1 MRRFFARVLA
11 VIGGLALFAGLS
23 AAGTAAYFW
32 WTKPGVPA
40 VAVLTIDL
48 DRGLPEQRDQGPLS
62 LLRGG
67 GGASNFRA
75 VIGALDRAAADA
87 RVKGLVAAIGSG
99 SLGLAQTQELRAAI
113 KRFRAAGK
121 FAYAISDSFGE
132 FGAGNSGY
140 YLAAAFERIYLQPTG
155 ALGLTG
161 FYAETPFARDALN
174 EWGVEPMIDRRA
186 EYKTAPNSATETGFT
201 PAQRENL
208 QALVD
213 DLTAQA
219 VRDIAQDRR
228 LEQPALRALIDR
240 GPFDA
245 GQAKQAGLVDE
256 LAYRDQALDAAR
268 GKAGAEAKTMKL
280 GRYVATSD
288 APKPKGDPVALVYAV
303 GAITRGD
310 GGQTSPLGG
319 TTLGADRV
327 AKAIEDATAD
337 EKVKAIVL
345 RIDSP
350 GGSYVASDTIR
361 RAVERARAKGKPV
374 VASMGNAAA
383 SGGYYIALAA
393 ERIVAEP
400 ATITGSIGVFAG
412 KLHTSG
418 FWRKL
423 GVNWDGVAG
432 GARAD
437 LWTQA
442 KAYDADERAWLGQT
456 LDRIYDEFVGR
467 VAEARGLTM
476 EQAREIAKGRVWTGS
491 EAKQRGLVDELG
503 GLDTAIAAARSLAG
517 IAEDGPPAI
526 REFPRQR
533 NAAQRLLDRALGREE
548 ESSGI
553 EILAGLEPLLALA
566 QRVAGFEDTGVLAM
580 PPLAIK

>member
-11 VIGGLALFAGLS
+11 VIGGLVVFAGLS
-23 AAGTAAYFW
+23 AAGTATYFW
-32 WTKPGVPA
+32 WTKPRVPA
-40 VAVLTIDL
+40 VAVLTLDL
-48 DRGLPEQRDQGPLS
+48 DRGLPEQRDTGPLS
-62 LLRGG
+62 LLGRSD
-67 GGASNFRA
+67 AMTFRQT
-75 VIGALDRAAADA
+75 IDTLDHAATDP
-87 RVKGLVAAIGSG
+87 RVKGLVAAIGAG
-99 SLGLAQTQELRAAI
+99 SLGLAQTQELRDAI
-113 KRFRAAGK
+113 KRLRAAGK
-121 FAYAISDSFGE
+121 FAYAVSDSFGE
-132 FGAGNSGY
+132 FGPGNAGY

-174 EWGVEPMIDRRA
+174 AWGIQPRIERRA
-186 EYKTAPNSATETGFT
+186 EYKTAPNTVTETGFT
-201 PAQRENL
+201 PEQRENL

-213 DLTAQA
+213 DLTRQA

-228 LEQPALRALIDR
+228 QEPAALRALIDR

-268 GKAGAEAKTMKL
+268 GKAGAGAKLQKL
-280 GRYVATSD
+280 RRYAATAD
-288 APKPKGDPVALVYAV
+288 RPKPKGDAVALVYAV
-303 GAITRGD
+303 GAIMRGD
-310 GGQTSPLGG
+310 GGQASPLGG
-319 TTLGADRV
+319 SALGADRI

-337 EKVKAIVL
+337 KVVKAIVL

-361 RAVERARAKGKPV
+361 RAVERAQAQGKPV

-412 KLHTSG
+412 KLYTAD
-418 FWRKL
+418 FWRRL
-423 GVNWDGVAG
+423 GVNWDGVPG
-432 GARAD
+432 GSRAD

-442 KAYDADERAWLGQT
+442 RDYDADERAWLNQT

-467 VAEARGLTM
+467 VAEARGMTM
-476 EQAREIAKGRVWTGS
+476 ERARDIAKGRVWTGA
-491 EAKQRGLVDELG
+491 EARQRGLVDELG
-503 GLDTAIAAARSLAG
+503 GLDAAIAAARSLAG
-517 IAEDGPPAI
+517 LKAEGPPHV

-533 NAAQRLLDRALGREE
+533 GFATRMLDRAMGREE
-548 ESSGI
+548 EGSAI
-553 EILAGLEPLLALA
+553 EIWAGLEPLQSLARRLG
-566 QRVAGFEDTGVLAM
+566 VFEETGVLAM
-580 PPLAIK
+580 PPLEIR